1 MTNLIQV
8 TLPFQ
13 VTLPANSLSYQKVC
27 FLNYARSLVQ
37 SVDRIVCLGDVYHDL
52 KVAMTIINHERVSET
67 AKDFMASGVTVSVAA
82 GTMTVAVNKT
92 PDDKNIQGDA
102 VFRRV
107 ELLKGLSEST
117 DHNTSLTTLIENIIT
132 VICAAPNHETKKL
145 CLDLAYV
152 VKSQNLAGHKEAY
165 VQEMYN
171 ASSLGIEIRDVVCAL
186 RVLATLST
194 GAQHRTLQT
203 LLVTGRIP
211 NSMFIMEAP
220 FEYPIA
226 ITPATSFFQV

>member
-1 MTNLIQV
+1 MTNLIKV
-8 TLPFQ
+8 TPPFQ
-13 VTLPANSLSYQKVC
+13 VTLPANSLTYQKVC

-37 SVDRIVCLGDVYHDL
+37 TADRVVCLGDLHHDL
-52 KVAMTIINHERVSET
+52 KIAMTVLTHERVSEA
-67 AKDFMASGVTVSVAA
+67 AKDYMASGVTISVAA
-82 GTMTVAVNKT
+82 GTMTVVANVPQGT
-92 PDDKNIQGDA
+92 QGIQGDT

-107 ELLKGLSEST
+107 DLLNVLT
-117 DHNTSLTTLIENIIT
+117 DASDNQEALTTMIENIVT
-132 VICAAPNHETKKL
+132 VLCAAPNHVTKKL

-152 VKSQNLAGHKEAY
+152 VDSPNLADHKEQY

-194 GAQHRTLQT
+194 GAQHRTLQS

-211 NSMFIMEAP
+211 NSMFIMESP

-226 ITPATSFFQV
+226 ITQATSFFQV